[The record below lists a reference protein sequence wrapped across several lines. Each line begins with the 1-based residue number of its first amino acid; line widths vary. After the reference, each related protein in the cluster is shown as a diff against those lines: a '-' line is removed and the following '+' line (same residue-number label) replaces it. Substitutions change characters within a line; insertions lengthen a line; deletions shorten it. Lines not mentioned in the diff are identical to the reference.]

1 MNAIFD
7 LLAVPLGW
15 ILWAIYQ
22 VVPNYFGAMILFVL
36 LVKLLSFPLSLKQQK
51 STADRAKLQPR
62 LDRLQ
67 KKYGQDPKKLQ
78 EKQMALYEKEGV
90 SPTGGCMPML
100 VTMLVLFGVIAVI
113 YKPVSHLARLPQ
125 QVIETSIT
133 VVADNTEDKNVKNQ
147 MKAGSYYREL
157 RMLQGLESNRDEI
170 LEKIGALGAD
180 VLGEKSATEYYENM
194 VDIRNEFNFF
204 GTTLLEN
211 PSYTGWTPNWL
222 WLLPI
227 LSALTALTT
236 SMISMKFNKAMTQP
250 GQPGQGCTTFMM
262 VGMMPLFS
270 LYITFTVP
278 GGVGVYWI
286 FSNLIGLVQTVVLN
300 TIYNPAKIREQ
311 AERDYEERRRQK
323 REDKK
328 RLAESR
334 AREQAEIARQNNEAA
349 KNGKKSTAKKPA
361 KKTTKPESNLADT
374 TSTSSAEDVNTTET
388 TGEGK
393 E

>member
-1 MNAIFD
+1 MQIFEF
-7 LLAVPLGW
+7 LAVPLGW
-15 ILWAIYQ
+15 VLWAIYQ
-22 VVPNYFGAMILFVL
+22 VIPNYFGAMLLFVL
-36 LVKLLSFPLSLKQQK
+36 LIKLLSFPLSLKQQK
-51 STADRAKLQPR
+51 STADRARLQPR

-90 SPTGGCMPML
+90 SPTGGCLPML
-100 VTMLVLFGVIAVI
+100 VTMIVLFGMIAVI
-113 YKPVSHLARLPQ
+113 YKPVTHMARLPE
-125 QVIETSIT
+125 QVIETTVT
-133 VVADNTEDKNVKNQ
+133 VVKENTPEKDQ
-147 MKAGSYYREL
+147 SQFASGSYYREL
-157 RMLQGLESNRDEI
+157 RMLQGLEENRDEI
-170 LEKIGALGAD
+170 LTEIAKLD
-180 VLGEKSATEYYENM
+180 DSVLDGKSAIDYYEDM
-194 VDIRNEFNFF
+194 VEIRNEFNFF
-204 GTTLLEN
+204 GTTLLERPWN
-211 PSYTGWTPNWL
+211 GWSPSWL

-227 LSALTALTT
+227 LSALTALCT
-236 SMISMKFNKAMTQP
+236 SMLSQKYNKALTQP
-250 GQPGQGCTTFMM
+250 GQQGQGCTTFMTLIL
-262 VGMMPLFS
+262 MPAFS

-286 FSNLIGLVQTVVLN
+286 FSNLLGLAQTVILN
-300 TIYNPAKIREQ
+300 KIYNPSKIRAQ
-311 AERDYEERRRQK
+311 AEIEYEERRRQK

-349 KNGKKSTAKKPA
+349 AKSGAKKSTAKKPA
-361 KKTTKPESNLADT
+361 KKAKKEENNLADT